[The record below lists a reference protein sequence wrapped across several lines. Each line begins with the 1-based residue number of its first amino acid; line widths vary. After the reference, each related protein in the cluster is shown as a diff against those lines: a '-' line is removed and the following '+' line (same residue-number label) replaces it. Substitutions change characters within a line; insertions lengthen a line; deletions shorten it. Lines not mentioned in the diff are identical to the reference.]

1 MINSIIQNSWA
12 NFATNY
18 RTSMEPI
25 KKIIVGLDMSQMDD
39 TLIEFASF
47 VTRSSLAEHIYFVN
61 VIKNINIPQELKQE
75 FPNMVSNAI
84 DERKKQIES
93 KIKDRFTA
101 HSDIKSHIIVE
112 KGQPS
117 KVILN
122 FAKNEGVDIIIVGN
136 KIKLEGSGGLPQRLA
151 RRASCMLLIIPEGLQ
166 PSLERLLVPI
176 DFSEYSK
183 LALEYAIYISRR
195 NEGKVEVICQNVY
208 NVPVG
213 YHYTGKSF
221 EEFAGI
227 MKKNAEKAF
236 QKFIKEID
244 TEGVKIT
251 PVYSLDQ
258 NDDLTSDI
266 CDLADELNIS
276 GLIVGAKGRST
287 TTAIFLGSMAEKLLQ
302 VVNKYPITVVRPKGK
317 TAGIFEALMEI

>member
-1 MINSIIQNSWA
+1 
-12 NFATNY
+12 
-18 RTSMEPI
+18 MEPI
-25 KKIIVGLDMSQMDD
+25 KKILVGLDMSEMDD

-47 VTRSSLAEHIYFVN
+47 VTKSSLADHIYFVN
-61 VIKNINIPQELKQE
+61 VIKNIEIPQELKQE
-75 FPNMVSNAI
+75 FPNMVPNAL

-93 KIKDRFTA
+93 KIEDHFTA
-101 HSDIKSHIIVE
+101 HSDIQSHVIVE

-117 KVILN
+117 KVILG
-122 FAKNEGVDIIIVGN
+122 FAKKEGIDIIIMGN
-136 KIKLEGSGGLPQRLA
+136 KTKLKGSGVLSQRLA

-166 PSLERLLVPI
+166 PTMERLLVPI

-183 LALEYAIYISRR
+183 LALEYAIYISR
-195 NEGKVEVICQNVY
+195 NNMNKVEVICQNVY

-221 EEFAGI
+221 EEFAGV
-227 MKKNAEKAF
+227 MKRNAEKTF
-236 QKFIKEID
+236 DNFIKEID

-251 PVYSLDQ
+251 AVYSLDQ

-266 CDLADELNIS
+266 RDLADELKIS
-276 GLIVGAKGRST
+276 GLIVGAKGRSA

-302 VVNKYPITVVRPKGK
+302 VVDKYPLTVVRPKGK
-317 TAGIFEALMEI
+317 TAGILEALMEI